1 MRGRS
6 RQKDFRDARL
16 LQARNI
22 RFGNNP
28 ADENRD
34 VVHAF
39 FAEKLHKLRAERVVS
54 AGEDG
59 ETDDVHVLL
68 SGGGGD
74 HLGGLAEAGVND
86 LHAGVAKSA
95 SDDLVPALVAVEPR
109 FGNAHPNFLLRHSL
123 RSAALLASQRYHYP
137 HIATQTV

>member
-1 MRGRS
+1 SSDLSVAGMFPLDEVHNGLRGGS
-6 RQKDFRDARL
+6 GQENFRDARL
-16 LQARNI
+16 LQAGNI

-28 ADENRD
+28 ANENRD

-39 FAEKLHKLRAERVVS
+39 FAEKLHELRAERVVS

-74 HLGGLAEAGVND
+74 LLRGLA
-86 LHAGVAKSA
+86 
-95 SDDLVPALVAVEPR
+95 
-109 FGNAHPNFLLRHSL
+109 
-123 RSAALLASQRYHYP
+123 
-137 HIATQTV
+137 